1 MNFVTNSFLPLLAR
15 LVIGAIMLTS
25 GWVNCFGQIEIREGI
40 AKDLA
45 AMDISTNEQVSED
58 ATGYSTDPNRVVH
71 TTRGLNR
78 IVWLVDQKW
87 PEIGSWSTI
96 IGGCAAGAQLLAGV
110 LLIVGLFTR
119 FAALLVLIAS
129 GGAVYLVAVHT
140 HGMFTMNP
148 FDWPLDSH
156 RFMQLFAGLMLC
168 VLSLQLLASGAG
180 GLSID
185 ARHFRSSGNG
195 EKKGDA

>member
-40 AKDLA
+40 AIDLA
-45 AMDISTNEQVSED
+45 AMDISTYEQVSED

-78 IVWLVDQKW
+78 IVWLVHQKW
-87 PEIGSWSTI
+87 PDIGSWATI

-119 FAALLVLIAS
+119 FATFLVLVAS

-140 HGMFTMNP
+140 HSMFTMNP
-148 FDWPLDSH
+148 FEWPLDSH

-168 VLSLQLLASGAG
+168 VLSLQLLVSGAG

-185 ARHFRSSGNG
+185 ARHRGSSGNA
-195 EKKGDA
+195 EKKRDA

>member
-1 MNFVTNSFLPLLAR
+1 MNFLTNLFLPFLAR
-15 LVIGAIMLTS
+15 LVIGTVMLTS

-40 AKDLA
+40 ANDLA
-45 AMDISTNEQVSED
+45 VMDIATYEQVSED

-78 IVWLVDQKW
+78 IVWLVHQKW
-87 PEIGSWSTI
+87 SDIGSWATI

-119 FAALLVLIAS
+119 FAALLVLVAS
-129 GGAVYLVAVHT
+129 SGAVYLVAVHT
-140 HGMFTMNP
+140 HSMFAMNP

-168 VLSLQLLASGAG
+168 VLSLQIFVSGAG

-185 ARHFRSSGNG
+185 ARHHRSSSND
-195 EKKGDA
+195 EKKGDP

>member
-40 AKDLA
+40 AIDLA
-45 AMDISTNEQVSED
+45 AMDISTYEQVSED

-78 IVWLVDQKW
+78 IVWLVHEKW
-87 PEIGSWSTI
+87 PDIGSWATI

-119 FAALLVLIAS
+119 FATFLVLVAS
-129 GGAVYLVAVHT
+129 GGAVYLVAIHT
-140 HGMFTMNP
+140 HSMFTMNP
-148 FDWPLDSH
+148 FEWPLDSH

-168 VLSLQLLASGAG
+168 VLSLQLLVSGAG

-185 ARHFRSSGNG
+185 ARHRGSSGNA
-195 EKKGDA
+195 EKKRDA

>member
-40 AKDLA
+40 AIDLA
-45 AMDISTNEQVSED
+45 AMDISTYEQVSED

-78 IVWLVDQKW
+78 IVWLVHEKW
-87 PEIGSWSTI
+87 PDIGSWATI

-119 FAALLVLIAS
+119 FATFLVLVAS

-140 HGMFTMNP
+140 HSMFTMNP
-148 FDWPLDSH
+148 FEWPLDSH

-168 VLSLQLLASGAG
+168 VLSLQLLVSGAG

-185 ARHFRSSGNG
+185 ARHRGSSGNA
-195 EKKGDA
+195 EKKRDA

>member
-40 AKDLA
+40 AIDLA
-45 AMDISTNEQVSED
+45 AMDISTYEQVSED

-78 IVWLVDQKW
+78 IVWLVHQKW
-87 PEIGSWSTI
+87 PDIGSWATI

-119 FAALLVLIAS
+119 FATFLVLVAS
-129 GGAVYLVAVHT
+129 GGAVYLVAIHT
-140 HGMFTMNP
+140 HSMFTMNP
-148 FDWPLDSH
+148 FEWPLDSH

-168 VLSLQLLASGAG
+168 VLSLQLLVSGAG

-185 ARHFRSSGNG
+185 ARHRGSSGNA

>member
-40 AKDLA
+40 AIDLA
-45 AMDISTNEQVSED
+45 AMDISTYEQVSED

-78 IVWLVDQKW
+78 IVWLVHEKW
-87 PEIGSWSTI
+87 PDIGSWATI

-119 FAALLVLIAS
+119 FATFLVLVAS
-129 GGAVYLVAVHT
+129 GGAVYLVAIHT
-140 HGMFTMNP
+140 HSMFTMNP
-148 FDWPLDSH
+148 FEWPLDSH

-168 VLSLQLLASGAG
+168 VLSLQLLVSGAG

-185 ARHFRSSGNG
+185 ARHRGSSGNA

>member
-1 MNFVTNSFLPLLAR
+1 MNFVTNSFLPFLVR
-15 LVIGAIMLTS
+15 LIVGAVMLTS
-25 GWVNCFGQIEIREGI
+25 GWINCFGQIEIREGI
-40 AKDLA
+40 ANDLA
-45 AMDISTNEQVSED
+45 TMNIAMSEQVSKD
-58 ATGYSTDPNRVVH
+58 ATGYSTDPNRVVY

-78 IVWLVDQKW
+78 IIWLVHQKW
-87 PEIGSWSTI
+87 PGIGSWATI

-129 GGAVYLVAVHT
+129 SGAVYLVSVHV
-140 HGMFTMNP
+140 HGMFDMNP
-148 FDWPLDSH
+148 FEWPLDSH

-168 VLSLQLLASGAG
+168 ILSLQLLAGGAG

-185 ARHFRSSGNG
+185 ARHHDSSHNA
-195 EKKGDA
+195 EKKGEV